1 MLRFVAVP
9 MHRFV
14 MQCHVRIAQHN
25 KAMNLIVNRIS
36 FSIIVKRV
44 FDISVRDV
52 PTVHCISCTY
62 STAAVKIVEKEGEYC
77 NIHIIYICSLGYK
90 AFYFF

>member
-1 MLRFVAVP
+1 

-52 PTVHCISCTY
+52 PTLYQLYTY

-77 NIHIIYICSLGYK
+77 NILYIYMLTRVQGI
-90 AFYFF
+90 